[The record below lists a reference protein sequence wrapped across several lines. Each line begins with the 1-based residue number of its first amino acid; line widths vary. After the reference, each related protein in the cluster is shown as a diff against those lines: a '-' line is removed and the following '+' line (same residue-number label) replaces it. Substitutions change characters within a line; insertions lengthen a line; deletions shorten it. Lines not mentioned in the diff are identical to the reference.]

1 MIQQAMSAIT
11 VEKAQLLTKLM
22 ENREKHQQAYRE
34 ALEGYL
40 IQQRE
45 ELEAKLLDLSGGRVI
60 GQYLKHTPPED
71 HTKDYDEAIDML
83 QWATG
88 DEVDLNHGQ
97 FRAFVR
103 DDWGWKQ
110 DWQASNSSYRLSA
123 AAARAE
129 GPCHTW

>member
-22 ENREKHQQAYRE
+22 ENREKHQQAHRE
-34 ALEGYL
+34 ALEGYR

-88 DEVDLNHGQ
+88 DEVELNHGQ

-110 DWQASNSSYRLSA
+110 DWEASNSGYRLSA
-123 AAARAE
+123 AAVQ
-129 GPCHTW
+129 